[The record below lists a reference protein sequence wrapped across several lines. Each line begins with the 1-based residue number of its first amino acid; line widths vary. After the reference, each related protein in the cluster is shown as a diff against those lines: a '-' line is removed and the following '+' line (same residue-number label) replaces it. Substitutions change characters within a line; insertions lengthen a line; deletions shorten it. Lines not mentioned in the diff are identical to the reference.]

1 MGKETGKMKKIAT
14 KRAVIYGMAAA
25 GFLAAVFGNSSLVMA
40 YFTKGGIYAL
50 LPVATVFIFSFVHG
64 SFASNVWTAL
74 GITASVGSE
83 KRPEKRPEKRVRI
96 EKRTPDSRPRA
107 TLNM

>member
-50 LPVATVFIFSFVHG
+50 LPGAAVVIFSFFHG
-64 SFASNVWTAL
+64 SFASQLRNARF
-74 GITASVGSE
+74 S
-83 KRPEKRPEKRVRI
+83 
-96 EKRTPDSRPRA
+96 TPGNPQYV
-107 TLNM
+107 M